1 MLTNFSMAGRLII
14 SVTYGIDVLPSED
27 PYIALVEAAVNALIA
42 AALPGKF
49 LVVGTET
56 MESQ

>member
-1 MLTNFSMAGRLII
+1 MLTKFSMAGRLII

-27 PYIALVEAAVNALIA
+27 PYIALVEAAVNALIIA
-42 AALPGKF
+42 AVPGKF
-49 LVVGTET
+49 LVVGTQT